1 MPASMASARKSFIWF
16 APFWDV
22 SAIALVQELHH
33 VPAIVKGK
41 NCTYTRGM
49 VMVAMTGEEYRQ
61 ALQALGY
68 THRQAAAAFGISLR
82 TSKNYAASG
91 ISMKLVADAIRQAVS
106 QKSAERN
113 GKIVWLTFLKALDL
127 A

>member
-1 MPASMASARKSFIWF
+1 MPARTIAARKIFILF

-22 SAIALVQELHH
+22 SAIALVQDVH
-33 VPAIVKGK
+33 PASAIVKGK
-41 NCTYTRGM
+41 NCTYIHDM
-49 VMVAMTGEEYRQ
+49 AIMMTGEEYRQ

-91 ISMKLVADAIRQAVS
+91 ISMKLVADAIRQAVAT
-106 QKSAERN
+106 KRC
-113 GKIVWLTFLKALDL
+113 GV
-127 A
+127 